1 MVLLG
6 LLGALSVLPWSPTF
20 ASYWRDL
27 VATHSSYD
35 LSSWGSYVIVLLAFF
50 PTGLAFLAIDRLGW
64 LSRYKIQADAHVTP
78 SQLGKLALNLLINF
92 GITLVVESHLIIGRA
107 TAAGTH
113 CNFGILGLLDRL
125 HGTDTKWQAA
135 VQARAGQAYVR
146 WSRKRKAVVESP
158 YPVEER
164 AHPKAD

>member
-6 LLGALSVLPWSPTF
+6 LLGALSLLPCSPAF

-27 VATHSSYD
+27 VAAHSSYD
-35 LSSWGSYVIVLLAFF
+35 LY
-50 PTGLAFLAIDRLGW
+50 
-64 LSRYKIQADAHVTP
+64 
-78 SQLGKLALNLLINF
+78 
-92 GITLVVESHLIIGRA
+92 
-107 TAAGTH
+107 

-125 HGTDTKWQAA
+125 HGTDTKWRAA
-135 VQARAGQAYVR
+135 VQARGGQAYVR